1 MNPNLEP
8 GLVGEASAVVTE
20 TETAQAIG
28 SGDVPVLGTPALVAL
43 LEQAAVNAI
52 AGRLDPG
59 LTTVGVQIDVRHLAA
74 TPGGATVRARA
85 TLTAVKG
92 RSLTFHLVA
101 HDEVEQVAEGAHR
114 RVIVDR
120 ARFVHKANA
129 KRSAQR

>member
-1 MNPNLEP
+1 MNHNLEA

-20 TETAQAIG
+20 TETALAVG
-28 SGDVPVLGTPALVAL
+28 SGDVPVLATPALVAL

-52 AGRLDPG
+52 AGRLDPN

-74 TPGGATVRARA
+74 TPIGMTVRARA
-85 TLTAVKG
+85 TLTTVEG

-101 HDEVEQVAEGAHR
+101 HDEVEQVAAGAHQ

-120 ARFVHKANA
+120 ARFLLKANA
-129 KRSAQR
+129 KRTA